1 MTKKLK
7 TFFILLSIL
16 LLPLPAQA
24 KNAQDMSEEAEAFI
38 QELANNTLDTLDDIR
53 MTQEERDQKFHDLLK
68 DGFEIPYLSKLV
80 LGRHRK
86 KASRAQMRDFEQLFP
101 DFIISVYSARLKEY
115 GDERFNV
122 TGSSPTGKRDLYVHS
137 EFSRKGRNPFIAS
150 WRVRLMDG
158 HLRIIDI
165 VVGGISMLQTQREE
179 FSSRIA
185 RVGMDGLLD
194 DLRERQ
200 EPEDDLS

>member
-7 TFFILLSIL
+7 FFFILFSFLA
-16 LLPLPAQA
+16 LPLSATA
-24 KNAQDMSEEAEAFI
+24 ENAQDMTEEAEAFI
-38 QELANNTLDTLDDIR
+38 QELANDTLDTLDDIR
-53 MTQEERDQKFHDLLK
+53 MTQEERDQQFHDLLK
-68 DGFEIPYLSKLV
+68 EGFEIPYLSKLV

-86 KASRAQMRDFEQLFP
+86 RASKEQMRDFELLFP
-101 DFIISVYSARLKEY
+101 DFIISVYSARLQEY

-150 WRVRLMDG
+150 WRVRLMDDK
-158 HLRIIDI
+158 LRIIDI

-200 EPEDDLS
+200 ENETD